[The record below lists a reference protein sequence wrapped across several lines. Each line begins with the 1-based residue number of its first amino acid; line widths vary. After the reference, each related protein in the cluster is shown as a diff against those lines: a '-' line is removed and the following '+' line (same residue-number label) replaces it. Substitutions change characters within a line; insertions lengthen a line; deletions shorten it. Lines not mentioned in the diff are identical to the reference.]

1 MNNIFLGSVPDSEF
15 PLLNNERFTYE
26 FLNIN
31 GKENIKYRFN
41 WIDKGNIWEKR
52 IEGANKDLT
61 DKFKWVF
68 ENAMSTDYSY
78 PQKSDSKLN
87 KFFYTKFA
95 VYDKEKINIS
105 I

>member
-68 ENAMSTDYSY
+68 ENAMSTDEFNMYIDMIESG
-78 PQKSDSKLN
+78 KFDDGLMN
-87 KFFYTKFA
+87 K
-95 VYDKEKINIS
+95 V
-105 I
+105 

>member
-1 MNNIFLGSVPDSEF
+1 MTFSTIALIAAIATLG
-15 PLLNNERFTYE
+15 
-26 FLNIN
+26 
-31 GKENIKYRFN
+31 
-41 WIDKGNIWEKR
+41 
-52 IEGANKDLT
+52 
-61 DKFKWVF
+61 
-68 ENAMSTDYSY
+68 YSY

>member
-1 MNNIFLGSVPDSEF
+1 MNYLIELVNFVFAYCTDFIINLSNIFELSY
-15 PLLNNERFTYE
+15 YE
-26 FLNIN
+26 I
-31 GKENIKYRFN
+31 
-41 WIDKGNIWEKR
+41 
-52 IEGANKDLT
+52 
-61 DKFKWVF
+61 
-68 ENAMSTDYSY
+68 YSY

>member
-1 MNNIFLGSVPDSEF
+1 MQGFKIEILSILFSFMSMNKICVSANVILKQ
-15 PLLNNERFTYE
+15 PLSLEHLYFSDTV
-26 FLNIN
+26 
-31 GKENIKYRFN
+31 K
-41 WIDKGNIWEKR
+41 DK
-52 IEGANKDLT
+52 
-61 DKFKWVF
+61 
-68 ENAMSTDYSY
+68 SYSY